1 MSRQQKCPQCGSN
14 ECGVSEVETKANHRP
29 ENDNGQLA
37 DNKPPVKTL
46 SKSNPDCSQTA
57 TLITQLK
64 QRGHNVSRTSIGGFN
79 VSQWGMMTHCIDTES
94 LKAFAKKVGAQ

>member
-1 MSRQQKCPQCGSN
+1 MNKQTKCPQCGGH
-14 ECGVSEVETKANHRP
+14 ECGVSEVETEANYQP
-29 ENDNGQLA
+29 KNDNGA
-37 DNKPPVKTL
+37 DVQP
-46 SKSNPDCSQTA
+46 SNPAKLLPKADRNCSQTA

-94 LKAFAKKVGAQ
+94 LKAFAKKVGAI